1 MLKLKECGCIVA
13 ILISLLT
20 FNHSYSTE
28 GPSLNI
34 NEYLN
39 EIHSLQASFKQ
50 SIYSPANDVIDYT
63 EGSVLLK
70 KPGNIMWQFTVP
82 SLKRIIV
89 HNQKISTYDANLNQV
104 VIVPFSDRYQSSL
117 ANILLKN
124 DSLMSYY
131 QISSE
136 TSNNNVYSV
145 FLVQKESNNLF
156 TKMKITVVE
165 MLLTE
170 IKLWDASGQS
180 IAIIFDDVILNAPLS
195 DSSFEI
201 SIPEGTDVFDQT
213 S

>member
-1 MLKLKECGCIVA
+1 MA
-13 ILISLLT
+13 ILISLLA
-20 FNHSYSTE
+20 FNLSYSTE

-63 EGSVLLK
+63 EGSFLLK

-89 HNQKISTYDANLNQV
+89 RNQKISTYDANLNQV

-136 TSNNNVYSV
+136 TSNNNIYSV

-195 DSSFEI
+195 DSSFQI
-201 SIPEGTDVFDQT
+201 SVPKGTDVFDQT

>member
-89 HNQKISTYDANLNQV
+89 RNQKISTYDANLNQV

-136 TSNNNVYSV
+136 TSNNNIYSV

>member
-1 MLKLKECGCIVA
+1 MA
-13 ILISLLT
+13 ILISLLA
-20 FNHSYSTE
+20 FNLSYSTE

-50 SIYSPANDVIDYT
+50 SIFNPANNVIDYT
-63 EGSVLLK
+63 EGSILLK

-82 SLKRIIV
+82 SLKRITV
-89 HNQKISTYDANLNQV
+89 HDQKISTYDANLNQV

-124 DSLMSYY
+124 NSLTSYY

-136 TSNNNVYSV
+136 TSNNNVYSAI
-145 FLVQKESNNLF
+145 LVQKESNNLF

-195 DSSFEI
+195 DSSFQI
-201 SIPEGTDVFDQT
+201 SVPKGTDVFDQT

>member
-1 MLKLKECGCIVA
+1 MA
-13 ILISLLT
+13 IRISLLS
-20 FNHSYSTE
+20 FNLSYSAE

-50 SIYSPANDVIDYT
+50 SIFSPANNVIDYT

-89 HNQKISTYDANLNQV
+89 RNQKISTYDANLNQV
-104 VIVPFSDRYQSSL
+104 VIVTFSDRYQSSL

-124 DSLMSYY
+124 NSLTSYY
-131 QISSE
+131 QIISE

-145 FLVQKESNNLF
+145 ILAQKESNNLF

-201 SIPEGTDVFDQT
+201 SVPKGTDVFDQT

>member
-1 MLKLKECGCIVA
+1 VA
-13 ILISLLT
+13 ILISLLA
-20 FNHSYSTE
+20 FNLSYSTE

-50 SIYSPANDVIDYT
+50 SIFSPANEVIDYT
-63 EGSVLLK
+63 EGSILLK

-82 SLKRIIV
+82 SLKRITV
-89 HNQKISTYDANLNQV
+89 HDQKISTYDANLNQV

-124 DSLMSYY
+124 NSLLSYY

-136 TSNNNVYSV
+136 TSNNNVYSAI
-145 FLVQKESNNLF
+145 LVQKESNNLF

-195 DSSFEI
+195 DSSFQI
-201 SIPEGTDVFDQT
+201 SVPKGTDVFDQT

>member
-13 ILISLLT
+13 ILISLLA
-20 FNHSYSTE
+20 FNLSYSTE

-50 SIYSPANDVIDYT
+50 SIFSPANEVIDYT
-63 EGSVLLK
+63 EGSILLK

-82 SLKRIIV
+82 SLKRITV
-89 HNQKISTYDANLNQV
+89 HDQKISTYDANLNQV

-124 DSLMSYY
+124 NSLTSYY

-136 TSNNNVYSV
+136 TSNNNVYSAI
-145 FLVQKESNNLF
+145 LIQKESNNLF

-180 IAIIFDDVILNAPLS
+180 ISISFDDIIQNTPLA
-195 DSSFEI
+195 DSSFEF
-201 SIPEGTDVFDQT
+201 SIPKGADVFDQT
-213 S
+213 

>member
-1 MLKLKECGCIVA
+1 MV
-13 ILISLLT
+13 ILISVLA
-20 FNHSYSTE
+20 FNLSYSTE

-50 SIYSPANDVIDYT
+50 SIYDPANNVIDYT
-63 EGSVLLK
+63 EGSFLLK
-70 KPGNIMWQFTVP
+70 KPGNILWQFTVP
-82 SLKRIIV
+82 SLKRIVV

-136 TSNNNVYSV
+136 TSNNNIYSV

-180 IAIIFDDVILNAPLS
+180 IAIVFDDVILNAPLS

-201 SIPEGTDVFDQT
+201 SIPKGTDVFDQT

>member
-1 MLKLKECGCIVA
+1 MA
-13 ILISLLT
+13 ILISLLA
-20 FNHSYSTE
+20 FNLSYSTE

-63 EGSVLLK
+63 EGSFLLK

-89 HNQKISTYDANLNQV
+89 RNQKISTYDANLNQV

-136 TSNNNVYSV
+136 TSNNNIYSV

-180 IAIIFDDVILNAPLS
+180 IAIIFDDVILNAPLV
-195 DSSFEI
+195 DSSFEF
-201 SIPEGTDVFDQT
+201 SFPKGVDVFDQT
-213 S
+213 

>member
-13 ILISLLT
+13 ILISLLA
-20 FNHSYSTE
+20 FNLSYSTE

-50 SIYSPANDVIDYT
+50 SIFSPANEVIDYT
-63 EGSVLLK
+63 EGSILLK

-82 SLKRIIV
+82 SLNRITV
-89 HNQKISTYDANLNQV
+89 HDQKISTYDANLNQV
-104 VIVPFSDRYQSSL
+104 VIVPFSERYQSSL

-124 DSLMSYY
+124 NSLTSYY

-136 TSNNNVYSV
+136 TSNTNVYSV
-145 FLVQKESNNLF
+145 ILVQKKSNNLF
-156 TKMKITVVE
+156 TRIKITIVE

-180 IAIIFDDVILNAPLS
+180 IGISFDDVIINAPLA
-195 DSSFEI
+195 DSSFEF
-201 SIPEGTDVFDQT
+201 SFPKGVDVFDQT
-213 S
+213 

>member
-1 MLKLKECGCIVA
+1 MA
-13 ILISLLT
+13 ILISLLA
-20 FNHSYSTE
+20 FNLSYSTE

-50 SIYSPANDVIDYT
+50 SIFSPANDVIDYT

-89 HNQKISTYDANLNQV
+89 RNQKISTYDANLNQV

-131 QISSE
+131 KITSE

-145 FLVQKESNNLF
+145 ILVQKESNNLF

-180 IAIIFDDVILNAPLS
+180 IAIIFDDVILNAPLA
-195 DSSFEI
+195 DSSFEF
-201 SIPEGTDVFDQT
+201 SIPKGADVFDQT
-213 S
+213 

>member
-1 MLKLKECGCIVA
+1 VV
-13 ILISLLT
+13 ILISLLA
-20 FNHSYSTE
+20 FNLSYSTE

-63 EGSVLLK
+63 EGSFLLK

-89 HNQKISTYDANLNQV
+89 RNQKISTYDANLNQV

>member
-1 MLKLKECGCIVA
+1 MA
-13 ILISLLT
+13 ILISLLA
-20 FNHSYSTE
+20 FNLSYSTE

-39 EIHSLQASFKQ
+39 GIHSLQASFKQ
-50 SIYSPANDVIDYT
+50 SIFSPANEVIDYT
-63 EGSVLLK
+63 EGSILLK
-70 KPGNIMWQFTVP
+70 KPGNIMWQFIVP
-82 SLKRIIV
+82 SLKRITV
-89 HNQKISTYDANLNQV
+89 HDQKISTYDANLNQV

-124 DSLMSYY
+124 NSLTSYY

-136 TSNNNVYSV
+136 TSNNNVYSAI
-145 FLVQKESNNLF
+145 LIQKESNNLF

-195 DSSFEI
+195 DSSFQI
-201 SIPEGTDVFDQT
+201 SVPKGTDVFDQT

>member
-1 MLKLKECGCIVA
+1 MA
-13 ILISLLT
+13 ILISLLA
-20 FNHSYSTE
+20 FNLSYSTE

-50 SIYSPANDVIDYT
+50 SIFSPANEVIDYT
-63 EGSVLLK
+63 EGSILLK

-82 SLKRIIV
+82 SLKRITV
-89 HNQKISTYDANLNQV
+89 HDQKISTYDANLNQV

-124 DSLMSYY
+124 NSLTSYY

-136 TSNNNVYSV
+136 TSNNNVYSAI
-145 FLVQKESNNLF
+145 LVEKESNNLF

-170 IKLWDASGQS
+170 IELWDASGQS

-195 DSSFEI
+195 DSSFQI
-201 SIPEGTDVFDQT
+201 SVPNGTDVFDQT

>member
-1 MLKLKECGCIVA
+1 MA
-13 ILISLLT
+13 ILISLLA
-20 FNHSYSTE
+20 FNLSYSTE

-50 SIYSPANDVIDYT
+50 SIFSPENDVIDYT

-89 HNQKISTYDANLNQV
+89 RNQKISTYDANLNQV

-131 QISSE
+131 QITSE
-136 TSNNNVYSV
+136 TSNNNIYSV
-145 FLVQKESNNLF
+145 FLFQKESNNLF

-180 IAIIFDDVILNAPLS
+180 IAIIFDDVILNAPLA
-195 DSSFEI
+195 DSSFEF
-201 SIPEGTDVFDQT
+201 SIPKGADVFDQT
-213 S
+213 

>member
-1 MLKLKECGCIVA
+1 MA
-13 ILISLLT
+13 ILTSLLA
-20 FNHSYSTE
+20 FNLSYSTE

-39 EIHSLQASFKQ
+39 EIISLQANFKQ
-50 SIYSPANDVIDYT
+50 TIFSPANDVIDYT
-63 EGSVLLK
+63 EGSILLK
-70 KPGNIMWQFTVP
+70 KPGNIMWQFEFP
-82 SLKRIIV
+82 SIKKIIV
-89 HNQKISTYDANLNQV
+89 RNQKISTYDANLNQV

-131 QISSE
+131 QITSE

-145 FLVQKESNNLF
+145 ILVQKESNNLF
-156 TKMKITVVE
+156 TKMKITVVK

-195 DSSFEI
+195 DSSFEF
-201 SIPEGTDVFDQT
+201 SIPKGADVFDQT
-213 S
+213 

>member
-1 MLKLKECGCIVA
+1 MA
-13 ILISLLT
+13 ILISLLA
-20 FNHSYSTE
+20 FNLSYSTE

-89 HNQKISTYDANLNQV
+89 RNQKISTYDANLNQV

-136 TSNNNVYSV
+136 TSNNNIYSV

-195 DSSFEI
+195 DSSFEV

>member
-1 MLKLKECGCIVA
+1 MV
-13 ILISLLT
+13 ILISLLA
-20 FNHSYSTE
+20 FNLSYSTE

-63 EGSVLLK
+63 EGSFLLK

-89 HNQKISTYDANLNQV
+89 RNQKISTYDANLNQV

-136 TSNNNVYSV
+136 TSNNNIYSV

-180 IAIIFDDVILNAPLS
+180 IAIIFDDVILNAPLV
-195 DSSFEI
+195 DSSFEF
-201 SIPEGTDVFDQT
+201 SFPKGVDVFDQT
-213 S
+213 

>member
-1 MLKLKECGCIVA
+1 MA
-13 ILISLLT
+13 ILISLLA
-20 FNHSYSTE
+20 FNLSYSTE

-63 EGSVLLK
+63 EGSILLK

-89 HNQKISTYDANLNQV
+89 RNQKISTYDANLNQV

-124 DSLMSYY
+124 DSLTSYY

-136 TSNNNVYSV
+136 TSNNNVYSAI
-145 FLVQKESNNLF
+145 LVQKESNNLF

-195 DSSFEI
+195 DSSFQI
-201 SIPEGTDVFDQT
+201 SVPKGTDVFDQT

>member
-13 ILISLLT
+13 ILISLLA
-20 FNHSYSTE
+20 FNLSYSTE

-63 EGSVLLK
+63 EGSFLLK

-89 HNQKISTYDANLNQV
+89 RNQKISTYDANLNQV

-117 ANILLKN
+117 ANILLNN

-131 QISSE
+131 QILSE
-136 TSNNNVYSV
+136 TTNKNAYSV
-145 FLVQKESNNLF
+145 ILVQKKSNNLF
-156 TKMKITVVE
+156 TRIKITIVE

-170 IKLWDASGQS
+170 IKMWDASDQS
-180 IAIIFDDVILNAPLS
+180 IGISFDDVIINAPLA
-195 DSSFEI
+195 DSSFEFSFPKGVDI
-201 SIPEGTDVFDQT
+201 FDQT
-213 S
+213 

>member
-1 MLKLKECGCIVA
+1 MV
-13 ILISLLT
+13 ILISLLA
-20 FNHSYSTE
+20 FNLSYSTE

-63 EGSVLLK
+63 EGSFLLK

-89 HNQKISTYDANLNQV
+89 RNQKISTYDANLNQV

-136 TSNNNVYSV
+136 TSNNNIYSV

-201 SIPEGTDVFDQT
+201 SIPKGTDVFDQT

>member
-1 MLKLKECGCIVA
+1 MA
-13 ILISLLT
+13 ILISLLA
-20 FNHSYSTE
+20 FNLSYSTE

-89 HNQKISTYDANLNQV
+89 RNQKISTYDANLNQV

-136 TSNNNVYSV
+136 TSNNNIYSV

-180 IAIIFDDVILNAPLS
+180 IAIVFDDVILNAPLS

-201 SIPEGTDVFDQT
+201 SVPKGTDVFDQT

>member
-1 MLKLKECGCIVA
+1 MA
-13 ILISLLT
+13 ILISLLA
-20 FNHSYSTE
+20 FNLSYSTE

-50 SIYSPANDVIDYT
+50 SIFSPANEVIDYT
-63 EGSVLLK
+63 EGSILLK

-89 HNQKISTYDANLNQV
+89 RNQKISTYDANLNQV

-136 TSNNNVYSV
+136 TSNNNIYSV

-180 IAIIFDDVILNAPLS
+180 IVIIFDDVILNAPLV
-195 DSSFEI
+195 DSSFEF
-201 SIPEGTDVFDQT
+201 SFPKGVDVFDQT
-213 S
+213 

>member
-1 MLKLKECGCIVA
+1 VV
-13 ILISLLT
+13 ILISLLA
-20 FNHSYSTE
+20 FNLSYSTE

-50 SIYSPANDVIDYT
+50 SIFSPANDVIDYT

-131 QISSE
+131 QITSE

-145 FLVQKESNNLF
+145 ILVQKESNNLF

-201 SIPEGTDVFDQT
+201 SVPKGTDVFDQT

>member
-1 MLKLKECGCIVA
+1 VA

-89 HNQKISTYDANLNQV
+89 RNQKISTYDANLNQV

>member
-1 MLKLKECGCIVA
+1 MA
-13 ILISLLT
+13 ILISLLA
-20 FNHSYSTE
+20 FNLSYSTE

-63 EGSVLLK
+63 EGSFLLK
-70 KPGNIMWQFTVP
+70 KPGNIMWEFTVP

-89 HNQKISTYDANLNQV
+89 RNQKISTYDANLNQV

-136 TSNNNVYSV
+136 TSNNNIYSV

-201 SIPEGTDVFDQT
+201 SVPKGTDVFDQT

>member
-1 MLKLKECGCIVA
+1 MA
-13 ILISLLT
+13 ILISLLA
-20 FNHSYSTE
+20 FNLSYSAE

-70 KPGNIMWQFTVP
+70 KPGNLMWQFTVP

-89 HNQKISTYDANLNQV
+89 RNQKISTYDANLNQV

-131 QISSE
+131 QITSE

-145 FLVQKESNNLF
+145 ILVQKKSNNLF
-156 TKMKITVVE
+156 TRIKITIVE

-180 IAIIFDDVILNAPLS
+180 IGISFDDVIINAPLA
-195 DSSFEI
+195 DSSFEF
-201 SIPEGTDVFDQT
+201 SFPKGVDVFDQT
-213 S
+213 

>member
-34 NEYLN
+34 NENLN

-89 HNQKISTYDANLNQV
+89 RNQKISTYDANLNQV

-195 DSSFEI
+195 DSSFEV

>member
-1 MLKLKECGCIVA
+1 MA
-13 ILISLLT
+13 ILISLLA
-20 FNHSYSTE
+20 FNLSYSTE

-63 EGSVLLK
+63 EGSFLLK

-82 SLKRIIV
+82 SLKRITV
-89 HNQKISTYDANLNQV
+89 HDQKISTYDANLNQV

-124 DSLMSYY
+124 NSLLSYY

-136 TSNNNVYSV
+136 TSNNNVYSAI
-145 FLVQKESNNLF
+145 LVQKESNNLF

-195 DSSFEI
+195 DSSFQI
-201 SIPEGTDVFDQT
+201 SVPNGTDVFDQT

>member
-1 MLKLKECGCIVA
+1 MA
-13 ILISLLT
+13 ILISLLA
-20 FNHSYSTE
+20 FNLSYSTE

-63 EGSVLLK
+63 EGSFLLK

-89 HNQKISTYDANLNQV
+89 RNQKISTYDANLNQV

-136 TSNNNVYSV
+136 TSNNNIYSV

-201 SIPEGTDVFDQT
+201 SVPKGTDVFDQT

>member
-1 MLKLKECGCIVA
+1 MA
-13 ILISLLT
+13 ILISLLA
-20 FNHSYSTE
+20 FNLSYSTE

-89 HNQKISTYDANLNQV
+89 RNQKISTYDANLNQV

-145 FLVQKESNNLF
+145 ILVQKKSNNLF
-156 TKMKITVVE
+156 TRIKITIVE

-170 IKLWDASGQS
+170 IKMWDASDQS
-180 IAIIFDDVILNAPLS
+180 IGISFDDVIINAPLA
-195 DSSFEI
+195 DSSFEFSFPKGVDI
-201 SIPEGTDVFDQT
+201 FDQT
-213 S
+213 

>member
-1 MLKLKECGCIVA
+1 MA

-89 HNQKISTYDANLNQV
+89 RNQKISTYDANLNQV

-195 DSSFEI
+195 DSSFEV

>member
-1 MLKLKECGCIVA
+1 MA
-13 ILISLLT
+13 ILISLLA
-20 FNHSYSTE
+20 FNLSYSTE

-50 SIYSPANDVIDYT
+50 SIFSPANEVIDYT
-63 EGSVLLK
+63 EGSILLK
-70 KPGNIMWQFTVP
+70 KPGNIMWQFIVP
-82 SLKRIIV
+82 SLKRITV
-89 HNQKISTYDANLNQV
+89 HDQKISTYDANLNQV

-124 DSLMSYY
+124 NSLTSYY

-136 TSNNNVYSV
+136 TSNNNVYSAI
-145 FLVQKESNNLF
+145 LVQKESNNLF

-195 DSSFEI
+195 DSSFQI
-201 SIPEGTDVFDQT
+201 SVPKGTDVFDQT

>member
-1 MLKLKECGCIVA
+1 MA
-13 ILISLLT
+13 ILISLLA
-20 FNHSYSTE
+20 FNLSYSTE

-50 SIYSPANDVIDYT
+50 SIFSPANDVIDYT

-89 HNQKISTYDANLNQV
+89 RNQKISTYDANLNQV

-136 TSNNNVYSV
+136 TSNNNIYSV

-180 IAIIFDDVILNAPLS
+180 IAIIFDDVILNAPLV
-195 DSSFEI
+195 DSSFEF
-201 SIPEGTDVFDQT
+201 SFPKGVDVFDQT
-213 S
+213 